1 MVFTYLH
8 NEARAEEG
16 TKAVEA
22 KRAAL
27 PCPQADAADYHAT
40 EEAVKRTLDEFG
52 QIDILV
58 NNDGGYSSIL
68 PHPCKMNGC
77 G

>member
-8 NEARAEEG
+8 NAARAEEV

-22 KRAAL
+22 KGQRCLAL
-27 PCPQADAADYHAT
+27 QADAADYHAT
-40 EEAVKRTLDEFG
+40 EEVVKRTLDEFG